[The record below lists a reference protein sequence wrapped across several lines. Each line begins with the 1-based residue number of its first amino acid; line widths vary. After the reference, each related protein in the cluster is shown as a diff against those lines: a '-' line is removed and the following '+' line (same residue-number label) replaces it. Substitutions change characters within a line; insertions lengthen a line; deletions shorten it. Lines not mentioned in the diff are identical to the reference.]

1 MKSKNFLFFVS
12 MYILVLFIS
21 SCSNN
26 PDLKANKIYTEVS
39 QSLKKS
45 KEESLSYSD
54 FFSDYLVAKKNLA
67 KLLTKFPSS
76 DVAVQL
82 TSQNLEVFNMPFD
95 EFSEWGYELQQL
107 SDAEKKPLDCARLI
121 TNSIEDTSKKA
132 IHLMKISNNYIA
144 QGKDEIATKIFNQVY
159 NMVITS
165 RDDFE
170 VSDLLQIIEELIKV
184 EQKAMATDLLDVAFD
199 QMFSIDSDY
208 NLVESFSRIGYL
220 FSLVGQ
226 LDQVDSAFQYAS
238 MTYETIDSDMYK
250 LWATY
255 DMIRY
260 LVLIKQYKQ
269 AYELAIEHDKN
280 LQRDRLL
287 QFLSYQLIANEEV
300 SIAISY
306 TKEIQSS
313 FCKCQTLLKIAKNFM
328 KNNHNEL
335 SINTLNKAEKIS
347 NSINDKEN
355 LVSTKIEIA
364 TLYDQLEMNDNARN
378 VLLGLIEIAKK
389 IDDPLKQL
397 DLATQVA
404 SLQMKKGSNGEID
417 NVISEYLELSIS
429 NSDPYIK
436 SQMLIKLANNCIGFK
451 DSIVVDSLLTIATET
466 TKGIKDFDHKMKIY
480 RDISGVYATIKN
492 NDSANRVLDIALM
505 SVNEEDKRKKTINQ
519 DDYHRSSYDVTSYGH
534 YNKYYDLTL
543 LSQEF
548 LKIEEYNKAKKVIKA
563 IDDNRN
569 RSIAYQMMSQ
579 FLANIGHFDESIQTA
594 LLIDQFDVRKET
606 LINVLLNL
614 CENST
619 NALKSVKLLEEI
631 IKSTKPIAIY
641 WKEFDN
647 I

>member
-184 EQKAMATDLLDVAFD
+184 EQKAMATELLDVAFE

-436 SQMLIKLANNCIGFK
+436 SLI
-451 DSIVVDSLLTIATET
+451 V
-466 TKGIKDFDHKMKIY
+466 
-480 RDISGVYATIKN
+480 
-492 NDSANRVLDIALM
+492 
-505 SVNEEDKRKKTINQ
+505 
-519 DDYHRSSYDVTSYGH
+519 
-534 YNKYYDLTL
+534 
-543 LSQEF
+543 
-548 LKIEEYNKAKKVIKA
+548 
-563 IDDNRN
+563 
-569 RSIAYQMMSQ
+569 
-579 FLANIGHFDESIQTA
+579 
-594 LLIDQFDVRKET
+594 
-606 LINVLLNL
+606 
-614 CENST
+614 
-619 NALKSVKLLEEI
+619 
-631 IKSTKPIAIY
+631 
-641 WKEFDN
+641 
-647 I
+647 